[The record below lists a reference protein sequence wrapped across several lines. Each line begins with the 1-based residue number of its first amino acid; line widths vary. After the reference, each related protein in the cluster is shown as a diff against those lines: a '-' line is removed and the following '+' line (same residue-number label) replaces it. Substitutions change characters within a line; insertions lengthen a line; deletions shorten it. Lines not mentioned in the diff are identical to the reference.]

1 MTGSGPIVVESG
13 QITTI
18 RLENP
23 PLNLV
28 TVELTRSLDRALAT
42 IEGDPEARCV
52 VLTGTG
58 DRAFCAGS
66 DVKEFESLQGRVGE
80 GKLLLEKAVYRRM
93 ARLPVPTIAAIQA
106 DALGGGLELALCC
119 DLRVAD
125 ERAKLGLPEVRL
137 GVMPGSGGTQRLPR
151 IVGIAKAKELILMGE
166 IISASDALD
175 IGLLNRVAAAGR
187 AVDDAMTMA
196 ETIAERGPLAV
207 REAKQALDLAGDMPL
222 DEGMA
227 RELDA
232 SERIFASRD
241 MLEGAQAFFE
251 KRPPRFTGE

>member
-1 MTGSGPIVVESG
+1 MSHQLIVVEG
-13 QITTI
+13 GPITTI

-28 TVELTRSLDRALAT
+28 TVELTRKLDSALAA
-42 IEGDPEARCV
+42 IEADREVRCV
-52 VLTGTG
+52 IVTGTG
-58 DRAFCAGS
+58 ERAFCAGS
-66 DVKEFESLQGRVGE
+66 DVREFESLQGHVGD
-80 GKLLLEKAVYRRM
+80 GKLLLEKAVYRRL
-93 ARLPVPTIAAIQA
+93 ARLPVPTIAALQA

-119 DLRVAD
+119 DLRVVD

-151 IVGIAKAKELILMGE
+151 IVGIARAKELILMGE
-166 IISASDALD
+166 IISAPEAAD
-175 IGLLNRVAAAGR
+175 IGLVNRVAPAGEAR
-187 AVDDAMTMA
+187 DVAKAMA
-196 ETIAERGPLAV
+196 ETIAARGPFAV
-207 REAKQALDLAGDMPL
+207 REAKRALDIAGDTAL
-222 DEGMA
+222 DDGLA

-241 MLEGAQAFFE
+241 MLEGARAFFE

>member
-1 MTGSGPIVVESG
+1 MTSGPIVVEG
-13 QITTI
+13 GPITTI

-28 TVELTRSLDRALAT
+28 TVELTRSLDRALAD
-42 IEGDPEARCV
+42 IEADRDVRCV
-52 VLTGTG
+52 VVTGTG
-58 DRAFCAGS
+58 ERAFCAGS
-66 DVKEFESLQGRVGE
+66 DVKEFESLRGRVGE
-80 GKLLLEKAVYRRM
+80 GKLLLEKAVYRRL
-93 ARLPVPTIAAIQA
+93 ARLPVPTIAAVQA

-125 ERAKLGLPEVRL
+125 ERSKLGLPEVRL

-151 IVGIAKAKELILMGE
+151 VVGIAKAKELILMGE
-166 IISASDALD
+166 IITAAEAAD
-175 IGLLNRVAAAGR
+175 IGLVNRVAPAGL
-187 AVDDAMTMA
+187 AVGMALEMA
-196 ETIAERGPLAV
+196 ETIAARGPLAV
-207 REAKQALDLAGDMPL
+207 REAKRALDMAGDMPL

-232 SERIFASRD
+232 SERIFGSQD

-251 KRPPRFTGE
+251 KRAPRFTGE

>member
-1 MTGSGPIVVESG
+1 MTPRLIVVESG

-28 TVELTRSLDRALAT
+28 TVELTQRLDRALAG
-42 IEGDPEARCV
+42 IEADREVRCV
-52 VLTGTG
+52 VVTGTG
-58 DRAFCAGS
+58 ERAFCAGS
-66 DVKEFESLQGRVGE
+66 DVKEFESLQGRVGD
-80 GKLLLEKAVYRRM
+80 GKLLLEKAVYRRL
-93 ARLPVPTIAAIQA
+93 ARLSVPTIAAIQA

-125 ERAKLGLPEVRL
+125 ERSKLGLPEVRL

-151 IVGIAKAKELILMGE
+151 IVGVAKAKELILMGE
-166 IISASDALD
+166 IISASEAAD
-175 IGLLNRVAAAGR
+175 IGLVNRVAPAGKSF
-187 AVDDAMTMA
+187 DEAMTMA
-196 ETIAERGPLAV
+196 ETIAARGPVAV
-207 REAKQALDLAGDMPL
+207 
-222 DEGMA
+222 

-232 SERIFASRD
+232 SERIFASQD
-241 MLEGAQAFFE
+241 MLEGAHAFFE

>member
-1 MTGSGPIVVESG
+1 MSGPDPIVVESG
-13 QITTI
+13 SITTI

-28 TVELTRSLDRALAT
+28 TVDLTQSLDSALAAV
-42 IEGDPEARCV
+42 ESDPDVRCV
-52 VLTGTG
+52 VLIGTG
-58 DRAFCAGS
+58 ERAFCAGS

-80 GKLLLEKAVYRRM
+80 GKLLLEKAVYRRL

-166 IISASDALD
+166 IISASDALE
-175 IGLLNRVAAAGR
+175 IGLVNRVAAAGQ
-187 AVDDAMTMA
+187 ALDEAMKMA

-222 DEGMA
+222 DEGLA